1 MRPHPVALA
10 VALSTL
16 AGCVPIPHYSRTQ
29 PDIDG
34 VLLVDGAPRAGAEVS
49 ACKEYPLTR
58 SPGAAQVPCERRIVT
73 LTDAQGRFH
82 LDGYGHVVMFLWLA
96 PDAYSAYGFSVKD
109 GERNGAWSVG
119 GFGLSPSHLDMVCTL
134 DAALVCRRPGAVPQG
149 AARMAD

>member
-1 MRPHPVALA
+1 MRPNVIALA

-34 VLLVDGAPRAGAEVS
+34 VLRVDGAPRAGAEVS
-49 ACKEYPLTR
+49 ACKEYPLSR
-58 SPGAAQVPCERRIVT
+58 SPGAKQVPCERRIAT

-82 LDGYGHVVMFLWLA
+82 LDGYGHVAVFLWLA
-96 PDAYSAYGFSVKD
+96 PDASSAYGFSVKD
-109 GERNGAWSVG
+109 GERMGTWFVG

-134 DAALVCRRPGAVPQG
+134 DAELVCRRSDAVPEG
-149 AARMAD
+149 AARMSD